1 MSRLLHVPFTG
12 ADREFDDIGPEMMTA
27 IEKVFRS
34 GQVMN
39 GESVHRLEQTLAD
52 LAGRAHARV
61 VNSGTDAVYFAL
73 VAAGI
78 GEGDEVL
85 VGDIS
90 FVATLHAIVRTGA
103 TPVFVDVT
111 DEGTID
117 LDLAEEAVGPRT
129 KALVMVQLYGRM
141 AAPDP
146 VEKFARA
153 HGLALVEDAAQS
165 LGAEV
170 SGRRSGTLGLA
181 GCHSFDA
188 MKVIPAPG
196 TGGVVLTDDP
206 AVADS
211 VEQLRRW
218 GFSHAGTVVRLGHNS
233 QMSSLTAAV
242 LAVKLDQEERW
253 LKQRRATASTYSAA
267 FGDLGCGLPEHGSFR
282 ENIFHKYVL
291 RTPRRDELAAAL
303 KAAGVETLVHYPYAL
318 HELPFM
324 ARHPHRVVGDGR
336 AKKHAGEVI
345 SLPIHPYLTDQEID
359 HVVTSTREVLAAAGR

>member
-1 MSRLLHVPFTG
+1 MSRVLHVPFTG
-12 ADREFDDIGPEMMTA
+12 ADREFDDIGHEMMAA

-34 GQVMN
+34 GRVMN
-39 GESVHRLEQTLAD
+39 GESVPRLEQSLAE
-52 LAGRAHARV
+52 LSGRRHARV

-78 GEGDEVL
+78 GPGDEVL
-85 VGDIS
+85 LGDIS

-117 LDLAEEAVGPRT
+117 LDLAEEAVGPRS
-129 KALVMVQLYGRM
+129 KALVIVQLYGRM

-170 SGRRSGTLGLA
+170 NGRRSGTLGLA
-181 GCHSFDA
+181 SCHSFDA

-206 AVADS
+206 AVAES
-211 VEQLRRW
+211 VEQLRHW
-218 GFSHAGTVVRLGHNS
+218 GFADAEKRHVVRLGHNS

-242 LAVKLDQEERW
+242 LAVKLAQEERW
-253 LKQRRATASTYSAA
+253 LKQRRATASTYSAG
-267 FGDLGCGLPEHGSFR
+267 FGDLGCGLPEHGSLR

-291 RTPRRDELAAAL
+291 RTPKRDELAAAL
-303 KAAGVETLVHYPYAL
+303 RASGVETLVHYPYAL
-318 HELPFM
+318 HTLPFLE
-324 ARHPHRVVGDGR
+324 RHPHRVVGDGR
-336 AKKHAGEVI
+336 AKKHAAEVI
-345 SLPIHPYLTDQEID
+345 SLPIHPYLTDEEIA
-359 HVVTSTREVLAAAGR
+359 HVVTSTREALLAG